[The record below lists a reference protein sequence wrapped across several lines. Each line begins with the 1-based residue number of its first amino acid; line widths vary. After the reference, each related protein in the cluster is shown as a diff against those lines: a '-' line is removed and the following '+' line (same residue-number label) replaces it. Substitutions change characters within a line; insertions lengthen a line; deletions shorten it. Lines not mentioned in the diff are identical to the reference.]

1 MRWWDS
7 GTIAIAEAVESEDR
21 QAPVGVSGT
30 LLVRVEAGADGAPV
44 EMLGAVPLGN
54 SAGT

>member
-1 MRWWDS
+1 LR
-7 GTIAIAEAVESEDR
+7 IAIAEAVESEDR